1 MEPEC
6 QTPRER
12 EKLSPSGPRWQF
24 QPAQRGFPTSLS
36 RVEGRGTG
44 GPHARP
50 DLGSRHEPCTPIDLL
65 FSKPLLRAPLC
76 QALITGDEAVP
87 QQDKEGKT
95 FISRSVLSLTFSR
108 VSLEG
113 QALLEVLG
121 VLLGAEPSL
130 HTRRAHLPV
139 ALERA
144 VFGSQASHRVHTE
157 VVAERGHVARV
168 R

>member
-24 QPAQRGFPTSLS
+24 QPAQRGFPTLLS

-87 QQDKEGKT
+87 QQDKGKNLHLKECAFSDFLSRLSGGTGTARGAGCAAGSRAKFAHSQSTSPRGPGEGR
-95 FISRSVLSLTFSR
+95 FW
-108 VSLEG
+108 
-113 QALLEVLG
+113 
-121 VLLGAEPSL
+121 EPGITSCT
-130 HTRRAHLPV
+130 HGG
-139 ALERA
+139 
-144 VFGSQASHRVHTE
+144 GS
-157 VVAERGHVARV
+157 
-168 R
+168 

>member
-1 MEPEC
+1 M
-6 QTPRER
+6 
-12 EKLSPSGPRWQF
+12 
-24 QPAQRGFPTSLS
+24 
-36 RVEGRGTG
+36 
-44 GPHARP
+44 
-50 DLGSRHEPCTPIDLL
+50 PIDLL

-76 QALITGDEAVP
+76 WALITGDEAVP

-95 FISRSVLSLTFSR
+95 FISRSALSLTSSR

-113 QALLEVLG
+113 QALLEVRG

-130 HTRRAHLPV
+130 HTGRAHLPV

-144 VFGSQASHRVHTE
+144 IFGSQASRCVHTE
-157 VVAERGHVARV
+157 AVAERGHVARV